1 MEQNLI
7 IVSRSEDI
15 RRSFLESYSLLGYE
29 VTAAQDIVE
38 VIRELNNLDPDHV
51 IMDIEG
57 LPRQWKVVA
66 AGLKLAQKDI
76 SVVLLAATMTAEQ
89 ANEAA
94 FLGVAGVIIKP
105 FQPEFHLKR
114 VYDLIRGGGGGKR
127 VYPRFYAGSVF
138 EGSLEYHSETTNK
151 LHLFELVNVSE
162 AGAAVR
168 TRDLAAAPELQPSAP
183 IAAALH
189 FQRIAQAPDALAR
202 FDPELSLLV
211 ASCYGQARLPDKATQ
226 TLVALKQRNPQL
238 RKLSKAR
245 IVLQLPAARLLLT
258 GLCRPLS
265 ECRRTR
271 HPPAAP
277 CPTNRHPTRSKSSK
291 TPSLRAALRREPLRA
306 PATRNPRRAHHP
318 QGTQQRAT
326 APLN

>member
-7 IVSRSEDI
+7 IVSRSQDI

-29 VTAAQDIVE
+29 VTAAEDIVE
-38 VIRELNNLDPDHV
+38 VIRELNTLDPDHV
-51 IMDIEG
+51 VMDIEG

-76 SVVLLAATMTAEQ
+76 SVVLLAAAMTAEQ

-114 VYDLIRGGGGGKR
+114 VYDLIHAGGGGKR
-127 VYPRFYAGSVF
+127 VYPRFYAGGVF
-138 EGSLEYHSETTNK
+138 DGSLEYHSEATNK

-183 IAAALH
+183 IAAATLRIDAEQ
-189 FQRIAQAPDALAR
+189 FRLSAQVAFRKQGLIGLAFREIKTGKANFLRLIQR
-202 FDPELSLLV
+202 LSL
-211 ASCYGQARLPDKATQ
+211 KAFGI
-226 TLVALKQRNPQL
+226 
-238 RKLSKAR
+238 SG
-245 IVLQLPAARLLLT
+245 I
-258 GLCRPLS
+258 
-265 ECRRTR
+265 
-271 HPPAAP
+271 
-277 CPTNRHPTRSKSSK
+277 
-291 TPSLRAALRREPLRA
+291 
-306 PATRNPRRAHHP
+306 
-318 QGTQQRAT
+318 QGRF
-326 APLN
+326 